1 MQLRKASTQMMKG
14 MGEGDGDRHAHT
26 EKNADVG
33 AYAAG
38 ESYCPDE
45 WKPVTFDHPAAA
57 GLEEKIRQRL
67 QRLAAADLSATSQQS
82 THE

>member
-1 MQLRKASTQMMKG
+1 MHLRNAPTQLMKG
-14 MGEGDGDRHAHT
+14 MGYGDGYRHAHT

-38 ESYCPDE
+38 ESYFPDE
-45 WKPVTFDHPAAA
+45 LKPVTFYHPAAA